1 MSSHLKKL
9 FILSS
14 VVAVT
19 LTFAGCSASQP
30 AANEDATP
38 GQSSEK
44 KGDTTLSGT
53 LTNKGGKYFLEQT
66 GKQPQPVES
75 YSVTLGDYVDQNVT
89 ITGQFSGDTL
99 FAGKI
104 ETK

>member
-1 MSSHLKKL
+1 MSYNLKKL
-9 FILSS
+9 LILSIA
-14 VVAVT
+14 VAVT
-19 LTFAGCSASQP
+19 LTFAGCSTSQP
-30 AANEDATP
+30 ATNEDVTP

-44 KGDTTLSGT
+44 KGDTTLSGK

-75 YSVTLGDYVDQNVT
+75 YSITLSDFVDQKVT
-89 ITGQFSGDTL
+89 ITGQFSGDIL